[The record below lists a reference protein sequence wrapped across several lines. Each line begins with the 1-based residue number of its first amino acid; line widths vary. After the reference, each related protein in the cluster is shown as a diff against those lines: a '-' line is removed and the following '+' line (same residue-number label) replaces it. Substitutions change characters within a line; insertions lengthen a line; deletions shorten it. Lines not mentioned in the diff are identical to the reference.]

1 MSNLK
6 LLSKI
11 FFFLL
16 FFPFIT
22 QSTEPVDIW
31 KKEEEIKVD
40 TNKKIENKN
49 QIKININRSVE
60 EVIDYEKNFRCVRP
74 SVFEKF
80 RLSGH

>member
-16 FFPFIT
+16 FFPFIA
-22 QSTEPVDIW
+22 QGTEPVDIW
-31 KKEEEIKVD
+31 EKKEKKEEIKAD

-49 QIKININRSVE
+49 QIKININQSVE
-60 EVIDYEKNFRCVRP
+60 GVIDYEKISDKDEIVGLFDP
-74 SVFEKF
+74 
-80 RLSGH
+80 